1 MQNNPEYL
9 QEKESFNAYYE
20 TTVLP
25 ELQKIEAR
33 RKKYLLRFILI
44 GLFIIFWCISLMSD
58 GALLKENI
66 SGDVAG
72 VVFCFSILAL
82 CWPLLSYY
90 KKSKESLLPVLA
102 GYFGQFS
109 YACRAPL
116 NETLLKQSK
125 IMKKYDVLDTDDS
138 FSGQYDGV
146 GVNFAEYILR
156 DLKYEKKDGVKRP
169 VYIKKACGIIFI
181 AQMNKN
187 FSSQT
192 IVVKDKGWLNKFA
205 HYKNLQKA
213 GLESPEFEKQFEV
226 YTDNQIEARYLL
238 TVVMLNYM
246 LEVKKAFPNVEFS
259 FFDKNVFINIEL
271 KKNLFEISSF
281 FTSIINKKRIKKSF
295 YELYLLFSII
305 KILRLDKKT
314 LF

>member
-1 MQNNPEYL
+1 MQNNPEYI

-25 ELQKIEAR
+25 VLQKIEAC
-33 RKKYLLRFILI
+33 RKKYLRRFILI
-44 GLFIIFWCISLMSD
+44 NLFIIFWGASLMSD
-58 GALLKENI
+58 VAVLKDNV
-66 SGDVAG
+66 SGDIAG
-72 VVFCFSILAL
+72 LIFCFSILAL

-102 GYFGQFS
+102 GYFGRFS
-109 YACRAPL
+109 YACRVPL
-116 NETLLKQSK
+116 NETLFKQSR

-146 GVNFAEYILR
+146 AVNFAEYILR
-156 DLKYEKKDGVKRP
+156 DLKYEKKNGTKRP
-169 VYIKKACGIIFI
+169 VYVKKARGIIFS

-246 LEVKKAFPNVEFS
+246 LEVKKTFPNVEFS
-259 FFDKNVFINIEL
+259 FFDKSVFINIEL
-271 KKNLFEISSF
+271 KKNLFEAGSF
-281 FTSIINKKRIKKSF
+281 FTSVINKKRIEKSF
-295 YELYLLFSII
+295 HELYLLFSII
-305 KILRLDKKT
+305 KILRLNQKT